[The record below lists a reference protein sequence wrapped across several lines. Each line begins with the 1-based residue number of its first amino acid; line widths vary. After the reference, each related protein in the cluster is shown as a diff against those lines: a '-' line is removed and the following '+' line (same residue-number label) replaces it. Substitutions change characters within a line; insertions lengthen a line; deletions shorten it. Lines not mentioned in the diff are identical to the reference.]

1 MGHTMSCCVSQECDW
16 TAGYICG
23 SMTAGVQQCCQC
35 PSKWNMCSH
44 EDAGHSCQPC
54 GMGSVITVVVR
65 GCADNVPK
73 VDTPVTTFWEGSI
86 VGVGPHTFVT
96 GQWGADKAND
106 WSHWQK

>member
-1 MGHTMSCCVSQECDW
+1 
-16 TAGYICG
+16 
-23 SMTAGVQQCCQC
+23 MTAV
-35 PSKWNMCSH
+35 
-44 EDAGHSCQPC
+44 A
-54 GMGSVITVVVR
+54 R

>member
-1 MGHTMSCCVSQECDW
+1 MLPMSSGC
-16 TAGYICG
+16 
-23 SMTAGVQQCCQC
+23 
-35 PSKWNMCSH
+35 MCYG
-44 EDAGHSCQPC
+44 DAGHAACLVPLLAA
-54 GMGSVITVVVR
+54 MSVPLR

>member
-1 MGHTMSCCVSQECDW
+1 MLPGSFLVILSSAVS
-16 TAGYICG
+16 
-23 SMTAGVQQCCQC
+23 
-35 PSKWNMCSH
+35 
-44 EDAGHSCQPC
+44 
-54 GMGSVITVVVR
+54 VVLR

-86 VGVGPHTFVT
+86 VGVGPHTFAT